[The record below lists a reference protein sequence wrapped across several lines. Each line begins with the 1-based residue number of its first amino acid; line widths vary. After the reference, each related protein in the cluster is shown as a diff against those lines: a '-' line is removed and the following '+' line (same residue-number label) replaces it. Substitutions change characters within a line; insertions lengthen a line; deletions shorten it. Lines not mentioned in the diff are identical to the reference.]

1 MEFTM
6 LEDFTERSLLFPK
19 TTSLELDKTSTTR
32 DKSHPTTLDT
42 LDFPEIKTS
51 ISPLNPL
58 DPSPTETKDTLFS
71 EPESH
76 CSEDLA
82 QLPLTLEIWDTN
94 GEPMLPGTL
103 PSSFWL

>member
-1 MEFTM
+1 M
-6 LEDFTERSLLFPK
+6 LEVSMERSSSSLK
-19 TTSLELDKTSTTR
+19 TTSPELVKTLTTR
-32 DKSHPTTLDT
+32 DKLDPTTLDT